1 MKKKILLIGMV
12 LFGLSLFTGCFK
24 RDNLEDVQI
33 TTTSYPLQYITE
45 RLYGEYSTIES
56 IYPLGVN
63 IQNYELTSKQIKDFS
78 NSSIFIFNGLSKEK
92 DYVIPMFDYN
102 KNIKII
108 DTSMSMEYSNEIE
121 ELWLDPSNFLMLAQ
135 NIKNGLQE
143 YIDDVYLKNQIE
155 EKYEELKVDV
165 SNIDASIKLAV
176 ESGSNKTIVVA
187 NDLFKFLEK
196 YGYTVISLEENS
208 NFKNIEKI
216 SEEGLPIFRQK
227 YLGFVFQSYNLLPTL
242 TALENVTLPL
252 VFMGIN
258 KKSREKRAKEML
270 KAVGLEKRL
279 KHKPSEMSGGQ
290 QQRVSIARAFVN
302 NPEIIFADEP
312 TGNLDTKT
320 TYEMMNLITSKAKE
334 HNQTLII
341 VTHDLEIA
349 EYADEIV
356 YLKDGHIIKTETNE
370 NPKTEVIYN
379 PN

>member
-165 SNIDASIKLAV
+165 SNLDASIKLAV

-208 NFKNIEKI
+208 NLTDKTVADVKQMIENEQISYIFLKEGEEENDTIKSLVEETGVETLTLKTLSNMTEEESENNQDYITLMNQNIE
-216 SEEGLPIFRQK
+216 
-227 YLGFVFQSYNLLPTL
+227 TL
-242 TALENVTLPL
+242 KQELY
-252 VFMGIN
+252 
-258 KKSREKRAKEML
+258 
-270 KAVGLEKRL
+270 
-279 KHKPSEMSGGQ
+279 
-290 QQRVSIARAFVN
+290 
-302 NPEIIFADEP
+302 DE
-312 TGNLDTKT
+312 
-320 TYEMMNLITSKAKE
+320 
-334 HNQTLII
+334 
-341 VTHDLEIA
+341 
-349 EYADEIV
+349 
-356 YLKDGHIIKTETNE
+356 
-370 NPKTEVIYN
+370 
-379 PN
+379 

>member
-208 NFKNIEKI
+208 NLTDKTVADVKQMIENEQISYIFLKEGEEENDTIKSLVEETGVETLTLKTLSNMTEEESENNQDYITLMNQNIE
-216 SEEGLPIFRQK
+216 
-227 YLGFVFQSYNLLPTL
+227 TL
-242 TALENVTLPL
+242 KQELY
-252 VFMGIN
+252 
-258 KKSREKRAKEML
+258 
-270 KAVGLEKRL
+270 
-279 KHKPSEMSGGQ
+279 
-290 QQRVSIARAFVN
+290 
-302 NPEIIFADEP
+302 DE
-312 TGNLDTKT
+312 
-320 TYEMMNLITSKAKE
+320 
-334 HNQTLII
+334 
-341 VTHDLEIA
+341 
-349 EYADEIV
+349 
-356 YLKDGHIIKTETNE
+356 
-370 NPKTEVIYN
+370 
-379 PN
+379 